1 MTRPRP
7 IEYDDPLFAFI
18 ESAKRDWARDHTRTT
33 DPVTS
38 HLAAE
43 SMQASAAQ
51 QHLTILGVLRRAGKP
66 LTAWGVA
73 AGCGLDYV
81 QVGKR
86 MGELRDCEPPLIHK
100 SGHRY
105 ANPSGRLADA
115 YVLAGEAG
123 PTEFQGTAQRGTFR
137 RSAV

>member
-1 MTRPRP
+1 MTRPAP
-7 IEYDDPLFAFI
+7 FVYDDPLL
-18 ESAKRDWARDHTRTT
+18 DWARDRTRTT

-43 SMQASAAQ
+43 SMQSAATE
-51 QHLTILGVLRRAGKP
+51 QHRVILAALRGSVFA

-73 AGCGLDYV
+73 ARCGLDYV

-86 MGELRDCEPPLIHK
+86 MHELRKVGRIRK

-105 ANPSGRLADA
+105 PNPSGRLADA
-115 YVLAGEAG
+115 YVLAAGEAD
-123 PTEFQGTAQRGTFR
+123 
-137 RSAV
+137 